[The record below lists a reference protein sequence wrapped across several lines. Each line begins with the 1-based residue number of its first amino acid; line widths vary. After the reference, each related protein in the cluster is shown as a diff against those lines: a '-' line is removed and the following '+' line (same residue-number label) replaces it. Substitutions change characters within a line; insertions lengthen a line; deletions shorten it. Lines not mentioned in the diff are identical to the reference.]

1 MTTRKIM
8 EKGEAGTLSSGS
20 SSGVDPKIYGQTV
33 LRSSSG
39 AVGFK
44 KGQRSSFEAA
54 TRASNRM
61 FEMIEKLGQTDRK
74 TNHGNKIMDP
84 QPTEI
89 ELVLKGFGQGR
100 EAVFAA
106 LQTDAGK
113 RVRNLIRRITDATPI
128 KIGGTRPR
136 KRRNIGYSDPNRNL
150 RF

>member
-1 MTTRKIM
+1 L
-8 EKGEAGTLSSGS
+8 EGGTASADQG
-20 SSGVDPKIYGQTV
+20 GAVDSKIYGQTV
-33 LRSSSG
+33 LRSSCG
-39 AVGFK
+39 TVGFK

-54 TRASNRM
+54 TRASNQM
-61 FEMIEKLGQTDRK
+61 FTMIEQLGRKERK
-74 TNHGNKIMDP
+74 TKVGQRVIDP
-84 QPTEI
+84 EPTEI

-113 RVRNLIRRITDATPI
+113 RVKNMIRRVTDATPI

-136 KRRNIGYSDPNRNL
+136 KRRNVGYSDPNRGL